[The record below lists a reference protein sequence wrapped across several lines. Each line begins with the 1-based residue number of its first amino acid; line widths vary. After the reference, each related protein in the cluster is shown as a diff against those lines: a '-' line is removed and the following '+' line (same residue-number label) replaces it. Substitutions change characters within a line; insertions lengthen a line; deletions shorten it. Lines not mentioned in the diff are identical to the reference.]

1 MSKKIKAS
9 LQEIQFKIIFDVP
22 EGYSCYT
29 EKSENIFLGIVEQL
43 YNVQESGNGFGCFG
57 IKVEVDTPEDI
68 SSTKLHIEALGRTL
82 LKLEKIKPPAPPRKK
97 DVYTTVFDLLG
108 KTQLGLEKLQL
119 NQVIYSDDRL
129 YQTLLIEG
137 SCLNSRAKFAKI
149 KETLE
154 LTSIISDMVN
164 YKFGGGAMAFTFN
177 KGLTFT
183 EDEIIEIAKLIMSK

>member
-1 MSKKIKAS
+1 MSKKITAD
-9 LQEIQFKIIFDVP
+9 LQEIQFKILFDVP
-22 EGYSCYT
+22 EGYSCFT
-29 EKSENIFLGIVEQL
+29 EKSQDKFLEIIDQL

-57 IKVEVDTPEDI
+57 VKIEVETPELI
-68 SSTKLHIEALGRTL
+68 NLTKTHIEAIGKTI

-164 YKFGGGAMAFTFN
+164 YKFGDAMAFTFN

-183 EDEIIEIAKLIMSK
+183 EDEIIEVAKLIMSK